1 MPPPNTPASESEAP
15 PNAVNINSLS
25 AQQLRALQTRL
36 STELEHLTSSH
47 AKLRAAQ
54 SRFRDCV
61 RSINDG
67 VVGSEKK
74 GTQGRDEILVPLTTS
89 LYVKGR
95 LVDREKV
102 LVDVGTGYYVEKTA
116 AKAIEFYEQKVK
128 ELETNLTELEKLVQT
143 KSGQQRLFED
153 ALRQKLMSEGAGSSS
168 TAAAGGG

>member
-1 MPPPNTPASESEAP
+1 MPPQNTPASDSDAP
-15 PNAVNINSLS
+15 PGAVNISSLS
-25 AQQLRALQTRL
+25 TPQLRALQTRL

-61 RSINDG
+61 RSINEG
-67 VVGSEKK
+67 VIGSTKK
-74 GTQGRDEILVPLTTS
+74 GTEGKDEILVPLTSS

-95 LVDREKV
+95 LTDREKV

-143 KSGQQRLFED
+143 KSSQQRLFED
-153 ALRQKLMSEGAGSSS
+153 ALRQKLMSEGAASS
-168 TAAAGGG
+168 TQAAAAG

>member
-1 MPPPNTPASESEAP
+1 MPPPNTPTSESDTP
-15 PNAVNINSLS
+15 PNAVNISSLS
-25 AQQLRALQTRL
+25 AQQLRALQTRI
-36 STELEHLTSSH
+36 SSELEHLTSSH

-74 GTQGRDEILVPLTTS
+74 GTQGKDEILVPLTSS

-102 LVDVGTGYYVEKTA
+102 LVDVGTGYYVEKTP
-116 AKAIEFYEQKVK
+116 AKAIEFYDQKVK

-143 KSGQQRLFED
+143 KSSQQRLFED
-153 ALRQKLMSEGAGSSS
+153 ALRQKLMSENAASSAQ
-168 TAAAGGG
+168 TAAAG

>member
-1 MPPPNTPASESEAP
+1 MPPPNTPASDSDTP
-15 PNAVNINSLS
+15 PNAVNISSLS
-25 AQQLRALQTRL
+25 VPQLRALQTRV
-36 STELEHLTSSH
+36 SSELEHLTSSH

-67 VVGSEKK
+67 IVGSEKK
-74 GTQGRDEILVPLTTS
+74 GTQGRDEILVPLTSS

-102 LVDVGTGYYVEKTA
+102 LVDVGTGYYVEKTT
-116 AKAIEFYEQKVK
+116 AKAVEFYEQKVK

-143 KSGQQRLFED
+143 KSSQQKLFED
-153 ALRQKLMSEGAGSSS
+153 ALRQKLMSEGAASSS
-168 TAAAGGG
+168 TTAAAGG